1 MTSSEGKFVALLKK
15 MQLITKIS
23 SFLIG

>member
-1 MTSSEGKFVALLKK
+1 MTSSEGKVVALLKK